1 MRHQKHENAR
11 LQDECSVMREA
22 LEARGEV
29 GLLQRAVVQARADSM
44 RLALQLHD
52 AKAVSY
58 THLTLPTRS
67 YV

>member
-22 LEARGEV
+22 LEARGEI

-52 AKAVSY
+52 AKEGLAA
-58 THLTLPTRS
+58 
-67 YV
+67 